1 MNDHRQKSKQR
12 ARKGSII
19 VLVSVLI
26 VVLIAM
32 AAFTVDVAYMQMVR
46 TELRASTD
54 AAARAGAEALAR
66 TQSKNSAIQT
76 AIDIAARNR
85 VGGRS
90 HKIDPSE
97 VLVGN
102 VLRTPSGAMVFSEGG
117 TRLNAVRVSSSLTKG
132 SAHGPVGLF
141 FGGAIGTKN
150 FSPSFSATAAQSEND
165 ICLVLDRSHSMCWNL
180 SGVEWQYPNMSLPMA
195 TLYKMPPDQ
204 NNSRWAALRDSVDAF
219 LNVTNTLN
227 PPPRL
232 GLVTWAS
239 DMGGSSPVVSVD
251 APLGTASV
259 DVGNAVKSRG
269 SITML
274 GATNCAA
281 GIDAGVSMLVN
292 DTVRPFSNKI
302 IVLLTDGQWNQGRSP
317 VLAAQDAAA
326 QGVVIHVVTL
336 LPAADQPDMDQVA
349 ALTGGLRY
357 HADNKASLINAFQT
371 LARSIP
377 AVLTE

>member
-1 MNDHRQKSKQR
+1 MSDQRRNSKQR
-12 ARKGSII
+12 PRKGSII

-66 TQSKNSAIQT
+66 TQSRSTAIQT
-76 AIDIAARNR
+76 AIDTAARNR

-90 HKIDPSE
+90 HKVDPSE
-97 VLVGN
+97 VLVG
-102 VLRTPSGAMVFSEGG
+102 VVSKTSSGALVFTEGG
-117 TRLNAVRVSSSLTKG
+117 TRLNAVRVNSSLTKG

-165 ICLVLDRSHSMCWNL
+165 ICLVLDRSHSMCWDL
-180 SGVEWQYPNMSLPMA
+180 SGVEWQYPNMAIPLA
-195 TLYKMPPDQ
+195 TLYKKPPDQ
-204 NNSRWAALRDSVDAF
+204 NDSRWAALRDSVDAF
-219 LNVTNTLN
+219 LTVTDTLN

-232 GLVTWAS
+232 GVVTWAS
-239 DMGGSSPVVSVD
+239 DLGAGSPVVSTDAVIGSSTVD
-251 APLGTASV
+251 IRNTL
-259 DVGNAVKSRG
+259 KSRG
-269 SITML
+269 GITML
-274 GATNCAA
+274 GSTNCAA
-281 GIDAGVSMLVN
+281 GIDAGVSMLMN
-292 DTVRPFSNKI
+292 DTAKPFSNKI
-302 IVLLTDGQWNQGRSP
+302 IILMTDGQWNQGRSP

-336 LPAADQPDMDQVA
+336 LPAADQPDMEQVA
-349 ALTGGLRY
+349 ALTGGIHY
-357 HADNKASLINAFQT
+357 HADDKASLITAFQT
-371 LARSIP
+371 LARAIP
-377 AVLTE
+377 TVLTE